1 MSKTSSPKSGSLQR
15 QRKSSESLK
24 TDSGFGSNTTSA
36 SSLPQ
41 VDRSSPSIPVHR
53 KPSRPNSRPP
63 SRDQT
68 RPGSSNSANNN
79 YARIEVDDSKIIPD
93 VKSLE
98 AWEQRLCRWEAELK
112 KRESY
117 LFDVSSFKVGCVFP
131 MVISSEL
138 RMGQKRDHDHRE
150 DAPHFT

>member
-1 MSKTSSPKSGSLQR
+1 MFENQLKSLDSNVFEEKSKISPVKSKLPLLSKTSSPKSGSLQR

-41 VDRSSPSIPVHR
+41 VDRSSPSIPHR

-63 SRDQT
+63 SRDQA
-68 RPGSSNSANNN
+68 RPNSANNN
-79 YARIEVDDSKIIPD
+79 YARIEVTDSKIIPD

-117 LFDVSSFKVGCVFP
+117 LFDVSFICRKSV
-131 MVISSEL
+131 L
-138 RMGQKRDHDHRE
+138 
-150 DAPHFT
+150 